1 SLIVCV
7 GNIVADHR
15 LLPGDLAYSCHD
27 TLLEMR
33 KKEIVAGA
41 QKVFHYLPVFLYI
54 FLTNLYLYG
63 L

>member
-1 SLIVCV
+1 V

-33 KKEIVAGA
+33 KKEIVAGGTK
-41 QKVFHYLPVFLYI
+41 QCHYFPFIFHSFMRLKI
-54 FLTNLYLYG
+54 K
-63 L
+63 

>member
-1 SLIVCV
+1 V

-33 KKEIVAGA
+33 KKEIVAGGTK
-41 QKVFHYLPVFLYI
+41 QCHYFTCIFPDFLLLKI
-54 FLTNLYLYG
+54 E
-63 L
+63 